1 MGLFNHIL
9 QMRLPTEWP
18 RQPFQ
23 AEEVDLS
30 FTPHTVS
37 HQQRADSPL
46 CTKNSHLTL
55 PPGFVTRAF
64 GWVRPQGTKKTK
76 IERKKKKLALK
87 EIRSPNNYKLTL
99 VLTAYCWSTQIGI
112 PLSPEP
118 SPFPWGSGSWG
129 KPSPRQYLYGDGEG
143 SGNYECPRE
152 IPTPCEGSSA
162 KNRESWYPLS
172 WHWGWTNC
180 QTRWQTP
187 GFRSPHLALPSGKLF
202 VDEAHLVLRGG
213 ALCVFLGEGTGKPER
228 RSAGL
233 SYWFSHNKSKN
244 RGTKHPSFPPRPE
257 PWSTAAIQSIPFR
270 WHLWG
275 SECSPP
281 HPRA

>member
-1 MGLFNHIL
+1 MAIAPFSKQKKWICHL
-9 QMRLPTEWP
+9 LPT
-18 RQPFQ
+18 
-23 AEEVDLS
+23 LS
-30 FTPHTVS
+30 LINKGQTVPM
-37 HQQRADSPL
+37 H
-46 CTKNSHLTL
+46 KNSHLTL
-55 PPGFVTRAF
+55 PLGFVTRAF

-76 IERKKKKLALK
+76 IERKKKKAGSERNKITRQLQADSCPHSLCAEAHK
-87 EIRSPNNYKLTL
+87 SDSPL
-99 VLTAYCWSTQIGI
+99 
-112 PLSPEP
+112 PEP
-118 SPFPWGSGSWG
+118 LPIPMRFRQLKG

-187 GFRSPHLALPSGKLF
+187 SFQSPHLALPSGKLF

-228 RSAGL
+228 RSGAL
-233 SYWFSHNKSKN
+233 PTDFHTIRVKI
-244 RGTKHPSFPPRPE
+244 GTKHPSFPHPSRTLEHSNYPRASPLGGIYE
-257 PWSTAAIQSIPFR
+257 
-270 WHLWG
+270 
-275 SECSPP
+275 SECSPTS
-281 HPRA
+281 

>member
-9 QMRLPTEWP
+9 QMCLPTEWP

-46 CTKNSHLTL
+46 WTKNSHLTL
-55 PPGFVTRAF
+55 PLGFVTRAF

-76 IERKKKKLALK
+76 IERKKKAGSERNKITEQLQADSCPHSLLLKHANWNSPLPWTLPIPMGFRQLREALTK
-87 EIRSPNNYKLTL
+87 TVSLWRWRRFWEL
-99 VLTAYCWSTQIGI
+99 WM
-112 PLSPEP
+112 PERD
-118 SPFPWGSGSWG
+118 S
-129 KPSPRQYLYGDGEG
+129 Y
-143 SGNYECPRE
+143 
-152 IPTPCEGSSA
+152 PCEGSSA
-162 KNRESWYPLS
+162 KNRESWHPLS
-172 WHWGWTNC
+172 WHWGWTIC

-228 RSAGL
+228 RPAGL
-233 SYWFSHNKSKN
+233 SYWFSHNKSEN
-244 RGTKHPSFPPRPE
+244 RGNKHPSFPPSPE
-257 PWSTAAIQSIPFR
+257 PWCTAAIQSIPFR